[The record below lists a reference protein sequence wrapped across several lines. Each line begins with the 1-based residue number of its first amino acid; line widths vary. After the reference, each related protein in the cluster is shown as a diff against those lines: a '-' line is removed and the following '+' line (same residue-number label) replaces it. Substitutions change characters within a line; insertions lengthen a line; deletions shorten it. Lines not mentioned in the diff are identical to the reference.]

1 MLWGSEA
8 SGRALEIVGAPTD
21 RDRQR
26 HVGPSEI
33 GEVCERCLADKIR
46 GTYEDQR
53 GGTPLAPLLGTAFHL
68 LAQQRLSGSPEGR
81 AGLLLVEKRVDV
93 AQVDGYGP
101 IRGTVDLFDIERREV
116 IDWKVLSKSRI
127 AGISAVVHNRLDGSV
142 LMDRDK
148 IIWETAWKYYA
159 QMMLY
164 GYALERDG
172 YEVER
177 ASLLMIPRDASTD
190 VLPGAA
196 RTLVFQYR
204 RAVAEAVLGR
214 FGELVA
220 RVRSETEEGAAV
232 SSGAYE
238 SSPGCYRC
246 KRLKKEEAD
255 MAAWGGMP

>member
-1 MLWGSEA
+1 MWGSEA
-8 SGRALEIVGAPTD
+8 TGRALEIVGAPTD

-26 HVGPSEI
+26 HVGPSEL

-46 GTYEDQR
+46 GTYEDKR
-53 GGTPLAPLLGTAFHL
+53 AGTPLAPLLGTAFHL
-68 LAQQRLSGSPEGR
+68 LAQKRLSGSPEGR
-81 AGLLLVEKRVDV
+81 AGLILVEKRVDV
-93 AQVDGYGP
+93 AMVDGYGP

-116 IDWKVLSKSRI
+116 VDWKVLSKARM

-214 FGELVA
+214 FSELVA
-220 RVRSETEEGAAV
+220 RVRNEEKEAAGV
-232 SSGAYE
+232 SSEGYE

>member
-1 MLWGSEA
+1 MWGSEA
-8 SGRALEIVGAPTD
+8 TGRALEIVGAPTD

-26 HVGPSEI
+26 HVGPSEL

-46 GTYEDQR
+46 GTYEDKR
-53 GGTPLAPLLGTAFHL
+53 AGTPLAPLLGTAFHL
-68 LAQQRLSGSPEGR
+68 LAQQRLSNSPEGR
-81 AGLLLVEKRVDV
+81 AGLILVEKRVDV
-93 AQVDGYGP
+93 AQIDGYGP

-116 IDWKVLSKSRI
+116 IDWKVLSKARI
-127 AGISAVVHNRLDGSV
+127 AGVSSVVHNRLDGSV
-142 LMDRDK
+142 LMDRDR

-214 FGELVA
+214 FSELVA
-220 RVRSETEEGAAV
+220 RVRGEENGAGV
-232 SSGAYE
+232 SSGGYE

>member
-1 MLWGSEA
+1 MWGSEA
-8 SGRALEIVGAPTD
+8 TGRALQIVGAPTD

-46 GTYEDQR
+46 GTYEDKR
-53 GGTPLAPLLGTAFHL
+53 EGTPLAPLLGTAFHL
-68 LAQQRLSGSPEGR
+68 LAQQRLSNSPEGR
-81 AGLLLVEKRVDV
+81 AGLLLVEKRVSV
-93 AQVDGYGP
+93 AAVDGYGE
-101 IRGTVDLFDIERREV
+101 IRGTVDLFDTAHGEV
-116 IDWKVLSKSRI
+116 IDWKVLSKSRM
-127 AGISAVVHNRLDGSV
+127 AGVSSVVHNRLDGSV
-142 LMDRDK
+142 LMDRSK
-148 IIWETAWKYYA
+148 TIWETAWKYYA

-172 YEVER
+172 YEVR
-177 ASLLMIPRDASTD
+177 QASLLMIPRDASTD
-190 VLPGAA
+190 VLPGCA

-214 FGELVA
+214 FSELVA
-220 RVRSETEEGAAV
+220 RVRNEAGEG
-232 SSGAYE
+232 YE

-246 KRLKKEEAD
+246 KRLKKKEEAD

>member
-1 MLWGSEA
+1 M
-8 SGRALEIVGAPTD
+8 
-21 RDRQR
+21 
-26 HVGPSEI
+26 
-33 GEVCERCLADKIR
+33 
-46 GTYEDQR
+46 
-53 GGTPLAPLLGTAFHL
+53 
-68 LAQQRLSGSPEGR
+68 
-81 AGLLLVEKRVDV
+81 AGV
-93 AQVDGYGP
+93 
-101 IRGTVDLFDIERREV
+101 
-116 IDWKVLSKSRI
+116 SS
-127 AGISAVVHNRLDGSV
+127 VVHNRLDGSV
-142 LMDRDK
+142 LMDRDR

-214 FGELVA
+214 FSELVA
-220 RVRSETEEGAAV
+220 RVRGEEKNEAGV
-232 SSGAYE
+232 SSGEYE

>member
-1 MLWGSEA
+1 MMWGSEA
-8 SGRALEIVGAPTD
+8 VGRALQIVGAPTD

-46 GTYEDQR
+46 GTYEDKR
-53 GGTPLAPLLGTAFHL
+53 AGTPLAPLLGTAFHL
-68 LAQQRLSGSPEGR
+68 LAQGRLSSSPEGR
-81 AGLLLVEKRVDV
+81 AGLILVEKRVDV

-127 AGISAVVHNRLDGSV
+127 AGLSAVVHSRLDGSV

-164 GYALERDG
+164 AYALERDG

-214 FGELVA
+214 FSELVA
-220 RVRSETEEGAAV
+220 RVRGEENDGA
-232 SSGAYE
+232 GAGYE

>member
-1 MLWGSEA
+1 MP
-8 SGRALEIVGAPTD
+8 V
-21 RDRQR
+21 
-26 HVGPSEI
+26 
-33 GEVCERCLADKIR
+33 
-46 GTYEDQR
+46 GTY
-53 GGTPLAPLLGTAFHL
+53 
-68 LAQQRLSGSPEGR
+68 
-81 AGLLLVEKRVDV
+81 
-93 AQVDGYGP
+93 
-101 IRGTVDLFDIERREV
+101 
-116 IDWKVLSKSRI
+116 
-127 AGISAVVHNRLDGSV
+127 GSV

-214 FGELVA
+214 FSELVT
-220 RVRSETEEGAAV
+220 RVRGEKKNEGGVPTGINTGV
-232 SSGAYE
+232 SILPWF
-238 SSPGCYRC
+238 SSKVPR
-246 KRLKKEEAD
+246 RA
-255 MAAWGGMP
+255 

>member
-1 MLWGSEA
+1 MWGSEA
-8 SGRALEIVGAPTD
+8 TGRALEIVGAPTD

-26 HVGPSEI
+26 HVGPSEL
-33 GEVCERCLADKIR
+33 GEVCDRCLADKIR
-46 GTYEDQR
+46 GTYEDKR
-53 GGTPLAPLLGTAFHL
+53 AGAPLAPLLGTAFHL
-68 LAQQRLSGSPEGR
+68 LAQGRLSNSPEGR
-81 AGLLLVEKRVDV
+81 AGLILVEKRVDV

-116 IDWKVLSKSRI
+116 IDWKVLSKARM
-127 AGISAVVHNRLDGSV
+127 AGVSSVVHNRLDGSV

-190 VLPGAA
+190 VLPGCA
-196 RTLVFQYR
+196 RVLVFQYR

-214 FGELVA
+214 FSELVV
-220 RVRSETEEGAAV
+220 RVRSEEAGV
-232 SSGAYE
+232 SSGEYE

>member
-1 MLWGSEA
+1 MWGSEA
-8 SGRALEIVGAPTD
+8 TGRALQIVGAPTD

-26 HVGPSEI
+26 HVGPSEL

-46 GTYEDQR
+46 GTYEDKR
-53 GGTPLAPLLGTAFHL
+53 AGTPLAPLLGTAFHL
-68 LAQQRLSGSPEGR
+68 LAQGRLSNSPEGR
-81 AGLLLVEKRVDV
+81 AGLVLVEKRVDV

-116 IDWKVLSKSRI
+116 IDWKVLSKARM
-127 AGISAVVHNRLDGSV
+127 AGLSSVVHVRLDGSV

-214 FGELVA
+214 FSELVA
-220 RVRSETEEGAAV
+220 RVRGEEKNEVGA
-232 SSGAYE
+232 GYE

-246 KRLKKEEAD
+246 KRLKKEETD

>member
-1 MLWGSEA
+1 MWGSEA
-8 SGRALEIVGAPTD
+8 AGRALQIVGAPTD
-21 RDRQR
+21 RDRRR
-26 HVGPSEI
+26 HVGSSEI

-46 GTYEDQR
+46 GTYEDKR
-53 GGTPLAPLLGTAFHL
+53 AGTPLAPLLGTAFHL

-81 AGLLLVEKRVDV
+81 AGLILVEKRVDV
-93 AQVDGYGP
+93 AQIDGYGP

-172 YEVER
+172 YEVR
-177 ASLLMIPRDASTD
+177 QASLLMIPRDASTD

-220 RVRSETEEGAAV
+220 RVRGEENNGA
-232 SSGAYE
+232 GAYE

>member
-1 MLWGSEA
+1 MWGSEA
-8 SGRALEIVGAPTD
+8 VGRALQIVGAPTD

-46 GTYEDQR
+46 GTYEDKR
-53 GGTPLAPLLGTAFHL
+53 AGTPLAPLLGTAFHL
-68 LAQQRLSGSPEGR
+68 LAQGRLSGSPEGR
-81 AGLLLVEKRVDV
+81 AGLILVEKRVDV
-93 AQVDGYGP
+93 AQIDGYGP
-101 IRGTVDLFDIERREV
+101 IRGTVDLFDIARREV
-116 IDWKVLSKSRI
+116 IDWKVLSKSRM
-127 AGISAVVHNRLDGSV
+127 AGLSAVVHSRLDGSV

-148 IIWETAWKYYA
+148 PIWETAWKYYA

-164 GYALERDG
+164 AYALERDG

-214 FGELVA
+214 FSELVA
-220 RVRSETEEGAAV
+220 RVRDEGKNEEGV
-232 SSGAYE
+232 SSGGYE

>member
-8 SGRALEIVGAPTD
+8 AGRALEIVGAPTD

-46 GTYEDQR
+46 GTYEDKR
-53 GGTPLAPLLGTAFHL
+53 AGTPLAPLLGTAFHL
-68 LAQQRLSGSPEGR
+68 LAQGRLSNSPEGR
-81 AGLLLVEKRVDV
+81 AGLILVEKRVDV
-93 AQVDGYGP
+93 AQIDGYGP

-116 IDWKVLSKSRI
+116 IDWKVLSKSRM

-148 IIWETAWKYYA
+148 PIWETAWKYYA

-164 GYALERDG
+164 AYALERDG

-190 VLPGAA
+190 VLPGCA
-196 RTLVFQYR
+196 RVLVFQYR

-214 FGELVA
+214 FSELVA
-220 RVRSETEEGAAV
+220 RVRSEEGV

>member
-1 MLWGSEA
+1 MWGSEA
-8 SGRALEIVGAPTD
+8 TGRALEIVGAPTD

-26 HVGPSEI
+26 HVGPSEL

-46 GTYEDQR
+46 GTYEDKR
-53 GGTPLAPLLGTAFHL
+53 AGTPLAPLLGTAFHL

-81 AGLLLVEKRVDV
+81 AGLILVEKRVDV
-93 AQVDGYGP
+93 AQVDGYGE

-164 GYALERDG
+164 AYALERDG
-172 YEVER
+172 YEVR
-177 ASLLMIPRDASTD
+177 QASLLMIPRDASTD

-214 FGELVA
+214 FSELVA
-220 RVRSETEEGAAV
+220 RVRNEKERAGV
-232 SSGAYE
+232 SSEGYE

>member
-1 MLWGSEA
+1 MWGSEA
-8 SGRALEIVGAPTD
+8 TGRALDIVGAPTD

-26 HVGPSEI
+26 HVGPSEL

-46 GTYEDQR
+46 GTYEDKR
-53 GGTPLAPLLGTAFHL
+53 AGTPLAPLLGTAFHL
-68 LAQQRLSGSPEGR
+68 LAQQRLSNSPEGR
-81 AGLLLVEKRVDV
+81 AGLILVEKRVDV

-101 IRGTVDLFDIERREV
+101 IGGTVDLFDIERGEV
-116 IDWKVLSKSRI
+116 IDWKVLSKARI
-127 AGISAVVHNRLDGSV
+127 AGVSSVVHNRLDGSV

-148 IIWETAWKYYA
+148 TIWETAWKYYA

-190 VLPGAA
+190 VLPGCA
-196 RTLVFQYR
+196 RVLVFQYR

-214 FGELVA
+214 FSELVA
-220 RVRSETEEGAAV
+220 RVRSEENKVAGA
-232 SSGAYE
+232 GYE

>member
-1 MLWGSEA
+1 MWGSEA
-8 SGRALEIVGAPTD
+8 TGRALEIVGAPTD

-26 HVGPSEI
+26 HVGPSEL

-46 GTYEDQR
+46 GTYEDKR
-53 GGTPLAPLLGTAFHL
+53 AGTPLAPLLGTAFHL
-68 LAQQRLSGSPEGR
+68 LAQQRLSNSPEGR
-81 AGLLLVEKRVDV
+81 AGLVLVEKRVDV

-116 IDWKVLSKSRI
+116 IDWKVLSKARM
-127 AGISAVVHNRLDGSV
+127 AGISSVVHNRLDGSV

-214 FGELVA
+214 FSELVA
-220 RVRSETEEGAAV
+220 RVRNEENEAAGV
-232 SSGAYE
+232 SSGEYE

>member
-1 MLWGSEA
+1 MWGSEA
-8 SGRALEIVGAPTD
+8 TGRALEIVGAPTD

-26 HVGPSEI
+26 RVGPSEL

-46 GTYEDQR
+46 GTYEDKR
-53 GGTPLAPLLGTAFHL
+53 AGTPLAPLLGTAFHL
-68 LAQQRLSGSPEGR
+68 LAQQRLSNSPEGR
-81 AGLLLVEKRVDV
+81 AGLILVEKRVDV

-101 IRGTVDLFDIERREV
+101 IRGTVDLFDIERGEV
-116 IDWKVLSKSRI
+116 IDWKVLSKARI
-127 AGISAVVHNRLDGSV
+127 AGISSVVHSRLDGSV

-172 YEVER
+172 YEVGQ

-190 VLPGAA
+190 VLPGCA
-196 RTLVFQYR
+196 RVLVFQYR

-214 FGELVA
+214 FSELVT
-220 RVRSETEEGAAV
+220 RVRGEKKNEGGV
-232 SSGAYE
+232 PSGGYE

>member
-1 MLWGSEA
+1 MWGSEA
-8 SGRALEIVGAPTD
+8 TGRALEIVGAPTD

-46 GTYEDQR
+46 GTYEDKR
-53 GGTPLAPLLGTAFHL
+53 AGMPLAPLLGTAFHL
-68 LAQQRLSGSPEGR
+68 LAQQRLSNSPEGR

-101 IRGTVDLFDIERREV
+101 IRGTVDLFDIERKEV
-116 IDWKVLSKSRI
+116 IDWKVLSKSRM
-127 AGISAVVHNRLDGSV
+127 AGVSSVVHNRLDGSV

-172 YEVER
+172 YEAER
-177 ASLLMIPRDASTD
+177 ASLRMVPRDVSTD
-190 VLPGAA
+190 VLSGAA
-196 RTLVFQYR
+196 RPLVFQYR
-204 RAVAEAVLGR
+204 RAVAEAILGR
-214 FGELVA
+214 FSELVA
-220 RVRSETEEGAAV
+220 RVRGEKEGAGV
-232 SSGAYE
+232 SSRGYE